1 MHEKEKNNAK
11 GRVIQTYR
19 LKERETLQEIWRKT
33 TRKSLWSLAESERE
47 KKVLKSFEKMFEQVK
62 FEFLNKIIYDF
73 RLIENQF
80 RLIETDRCS
89 QKILKEISIDQKT
102 YWINQKSGKTSF
114 QKKIT
119 SFLKTLLKALNIRN
133 KMHEYEMKCF
143 SKLMIFK
150 QPPLKFSNTKYAL
163 HNNSK

>member
-1 MHEKEKNNAK
+1 MKCENKSKKKGKRVLPIFGERNLAKKMIKNDKNLRWSQVRI
-11 GRVIQTYR
+11 G
-19 LKERETLQEIWRKT
+19 ERERERKAQKT
-33 TRKSLWSLAESERE
+33 
-47 KKVLKSFEKMFEQVK
+47 FEKVK
-62 FEFLNKIIYDF
+62 ICFFKNLIHDI
-73 RLIENQF
+73 RLIEKQF

-133 KMHEYEMKCF
+133 KMHKYEMKCF